1 MNCLINQVESHTRRT
16 HIFNTPAHRQ
26 GIHYNIRMTKSA
38 PEIRE
43 DIDHSQK
50 TEQGPLYR
58 VIIHNDN
65 LTPMDFVIYVLR
77 QIFYLS
83 GVRAVQVMY
92 SAHYH
97 GSAYVDTLPKVEAQ
111 KRVHQAHFTA
121 RMQAYP
127 LKFTLER
134 E

>member
-1 MNCLINQVESHTRRT
+1 
-16 HIFNTPAHRQ
+16 
-26 GIHYNIRMTKSA
+26 MTKSA

-43 DIDHSQK
+43 DTEQRQK

-65 LTPMDFVIYVLR
+65 QTPMDFVIYVLR

-97 GSAYVDTLPKVEAQ
+97 GSAYVDTLPKDEAQ
-111 KRVHQAHFTA
+111 KRVHQAHFAA
-121 RMQAYP
+121 RMQGYP

>member
-1 MNCLINQVESHTRRT
+1 
-16 HIFNTPAHRQ
+16 
-26 GIHYNIRMTKSA
+26 MTESA
-38 PEIRE
+38 PGTRE
-43 DIDHSQK
+43 DIQESQK

-77 QIFYLS
+77 QIFLLS
-83 GVRAVQVMY
+83 GPRAVQVMY

-97 GSAYVDTLPKVEAQ
+97 GTAYVDTLPKSEAQ
-111 KRVHQAHFTA
+111 KRVHQAHFMA
-121 RMQAYP
+121 RMQGYP
-127 LKFTLER
+127 LQFTLER

>member
-1 MNCLINQVESHTRRT
+1 
-16 HIFNTPAHRQ
+16 
-26 GIHYNIRMTKSA
+26 MTESA

-43 DIDHSQK
+43 DIKESQK
-50 TEQGPLYR
+50 AEQGPLYR
-58 VIIHNDN
+58 VIIHNDD

-77 QIFYLS
+77 QIFLLT
-83 GVRAVQVMY
+83 GIRAVHVMY

-97 GSAYVDTLPKVEAQ
+97 GTALVDTLPKAEAQ

-121 RMQAYP
+121 RMQGYP